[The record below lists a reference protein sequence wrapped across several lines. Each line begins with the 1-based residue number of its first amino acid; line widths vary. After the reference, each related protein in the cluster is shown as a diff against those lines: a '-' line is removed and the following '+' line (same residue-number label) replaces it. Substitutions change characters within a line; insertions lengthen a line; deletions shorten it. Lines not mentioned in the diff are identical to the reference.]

1 MIGFSISRFLAI
13 LIKEFIQ
20 MRRDRLTFAMI
31 VGIPLMQLIL
41 FGYAINMNPKNLPTA
56 LQMADHSLFTRQIVQ
71 GLANTGYFSF
81 QYYPKTE
88 AETDTLLA
96 RGKILFAI
104 HIPPNFTDQLM
115 RNQKPQILIEAD
127 ATDPVASSNAFSA
140 IQNLAPI
147 ILNPVL
153 QGPPSNLKSPE
164 NSIDV
169 VTHLRYNPEQI
180 TQYNIVPG
188 LMGVVLTMTMVLI
201 TSMAISRERER
212 GTMEQLL
219 ATPVLPLEVML
230 GKIIPYIILG
240 YIQVGLI
247 LIAAHIL
254 FQVPTEGSL
263 ILLLILCLP
272 FIAANLAIGLT
283 FSSMVKTQ
291 LQASQAS
298 FFFFLPS
305 LLLSGFMF
313 PFFGMPLWAQWIAT
327 LLPLTHFLRIVRG
340 ILLKGNGFMLIWPDL
355 WPILLFMI
363 IALFL
368 AIQRY
373 RQTLD

>member
-1 MIGFSISRFLAI
+1 MGFSISRFLAI

-31 VGIPLMQLIL
+31 IGIPLMQLIL
-41 FGYAINMNPKNLPTA
+41 FGYAINMNPKNLPTS
-56 LQMADHSLFTRQIVQ
+56 LQMADHSIFTRQIVQ
-71 GLANTGYFSF
+71 GLANTGYFDIK
-81 QYYPKTE
+81 YYPKSE
-88 AETDTLLA
+88 AETDDLLA
-96 RGKILFAI
+96 QGKILFAI
-104 HIPPNFTDQLM
+104 HIPPNFTDRFL

-127 ATDPVASSNAFSA
+127 ATDPVASAYAFGA
-140 IQNLAPI
+140 IQTLGPI
-147 ILNPVL
+147 VLNPLL
-153 QGPPSNLKSPE
+153 QGPTANLQSPK
-164 NSIDV
+164 NTIDV
-169 VTHLRYNPEQI
+169 ITHAKYNPEQI

-201 TSMAISRERER
+201 TSMAIARERER

-219 ATPVLPLEVML
+219 ATPVLPSEVML

-240 YIQVGLI
+240 YIQVCLI
-247 LIAAHIL
+247 LMAAHFL
-254 FQVPTEGSL
+254 FQVPMLGSL
-263 ILLLILCLP
+263 FLLLILCFP
-272 FIAANLAIGLT
+272 FISANLAVGLT
-283 FSSMVKTQ
+283 FSSLVKTQ

-313 PFFGMPLWAQWIAT
+313 PFFGMPVWAQWLAT
-327 LLPLTHFLRIVRG
+327 LLPLTHFLRITRG
-340 ILLKGNGFMLIWPDL
+340 ILLKGNGFSLIWPDL

-363 IALFL
+363 IALFI
-368 AIQRY
+368 AINRY

>member
-1 MIGFSISRFLAI
+1 MRFSISRFLAI

-41 FGYAINMNPKNLPTA
+41 FGYAINMNPKQLPTA
-56 LQMADHSLFTRQIVQ
+56 LQMADHSIFTRQIVQ
-71 GLANTGYFSF
+71 GLANTDYFNIKYF
-81 QYYPKTE
+81 PKTE
-88 AETDTLLA
+88 AETDQLLA
-96 RGKILFAI
+96 QGKILFAI
-104 HIPPNFTDQLM
+104 HIPPNFTDRFL

-127 ATDPVASSNAFSA
+127 ATDPVASAYAFGA
-140 IQNLAPI
+140 IQTLGPI
-147 ILNPVL
+147 VLNPIL
-153 QGPPSNLKSPE
+153 QGPVVNLQNPKPTIE
-164 NSIDV
+164 VI
-169 VTHLRYNPEQI
+169 TQARYNPEQI
-180 TQYNIVPG
+180 TQFNIVPG

-201 TSMAISRERER
+201 TSMAIARERER

-219 ATPVLPLEVML
+219 ATPVLPSEVML

-240 YIQVGLI
+240 YIQVLLI
-247 LIAAHIL
+247 LIAAHFL
-254 FQVPTEGSL
+254 FAVPTEGSL
-263 ILLLILCLP
+263 ILLLLLCFP
-272 FIAANLAIGLT
+272 FIAANLAVGLT
-283 FSSMVKTQ
+283 FSSLVKTQ

-313 PFFGMPLWAQWIAT
+313 PFFGMPLWAQWLAS
-327 LLPLTHFLRIVRG
+327 LLPLTHFIRITRG
-340 ILLKGNGFMLIWPDL
+340 ILLKGNGWALIWPDL
-355 WPILLFMI
+355 WPILLFFA

-368 AIQRY
+368 AIKRY